1 MAKGG
6 VLTSVGGLL
15 VSAAGTVL
23 LFLHATSE
31 YHSAIQ
37 DMETIAVAYLGLV
50 LLGVSMSVT
59 GVALLS
65 AEGGD

>member
-1 MAKGG
+1 MAKLGL
-6 VLTSVGGLL
+6 LTSVGGLL
-15 VSAAGTVL
+15 VSAVGTLL

-37 DMETIAVAYLGLV
+37 DMGTIAVAYLGLV

-65 AEGGD
+65 SGKGD